1 MMGREDVRCFWSRSW
16 VLAVI
21 GGSVVDWIGR
31 LVALG
36 EVVVVV
42 VSYLDFIIF
51 IFLGICSF
59 EIIGNLDWGGAG
71 WVMVDVSSNFEGG
84 RIAAT

>member
-1 MMGREDVRCFWSRSW
+1 MMGREDVRCFWSWSW
-16 VLAVI
+16 VLVVI
-21 GGSVVDWIGR
+21 GGLVIDWIGQ
-31 LVALG
+31 LEVLG
-36 EVVVVV
+36 EVMVVV

-59 EIIGNLDWGGAG
+59 EIIGNLGWGGAG
-71 WVMVDVSSNFEGG
+71 WVMVDVSSNFKGG

>member
-1 MMGREDVRCFWSRSW
+1 

-21 GGSVVDWIGR
+21 GGLVVDWVGQME
-31 LVALG
+31 ALG
-36 EVVVVV
+36 KVTVVF

-51 IFLGICSF
+51 IFLGFCSF
-59 EIIGNLDWGGAG
+59 EIIGNLYFCGAG

-84 RIAAT
+84 

>member
-1 MMGREDVRCFWSRSW
+1 MGRDDVRCFWSWSW
-16 VLAVI
+16 VLVVI
-21 GGSVVDWIGR
+21 GGLVIDWIGQ
-31 LVALG
+31 LEVLG
-36 EVVVVV
+36 EVMVVV

-59 EIIGNLDWGGAG
+59 EIIGNLGWGGEG